1 MFGFLLLGD
10 DIDIPTRELGS
21 EPYILSAPPDGK
33 RELLVGHDDFHAL
46 TILIE
51 HNFGDLGGRERVHHE
66 VGGIGCPRDDVDL
79 LALQLIDD
87 GLYAR
92 TAHAD
97 AGTDR
102 VDGGIARN
110 HRDFRARARIPRH
123 RLDLDDAVIDLRHFL
138 REQFGHELRVGAR
151 EKDLRPTRLTAHVID
166 KGADA
171 VAVTK
176 GFARQHLIAAHD
188 RLAAPEVHNHV
199 AVFDPLDDAV
209 DDIADAVLVFLILAV
224 ALGLAHFLH
233 DHLLRRLGGDSAVF
247 ERGQGVRDIDGDP
260 GGRGGAF

>member
-1 MFGFLLLGD
+1 MLGFLLLGD
-10 DIDIPTRELGS
+10 DIDIPSRELGS
-21 EPYILSAPPDGK
+21 EPHILSAPPDGE

-46 TILIE
+46 PILIE
-51 HNFGDLGGRERVHHE
+51 HDFGDLGGRERVHHE
-66 VGGIGCPRDDVDL
+66 VGRIGCPRDDVDL
-79 LALQLIDD
+79 LALQLVDD

-92 TAHAD
+92 TTHAD
-97 AGTDR
+97 PGTDGIA
-102 VDGGIARN
+102 GGIARN
-110 HRDFRARARIPRH
+110 PRDFRARARIPRH

-138 REQFGHELRVGAR
+138 REQFAHELRMGAR

-166 KGADA
+166 EGADA

-188 RLAAPEVHNHV
+188 RLAAAEVDDHV

-224 ALGLAHFLH
+224 AA
-233 DHLLRRLGGDSAVF
+233 RLPRFFFDTPLF
-247 ERGQGVRDIDGDP
+247 PP
-260 GGRGGAF
+260 GGA